1 MGERDGLKDS
11 DSTTGAILVPIKHP
25 KDYAVIRLLE
35 QVLDDARR
43 GGTTT
48 IAMVIVNCNGIVQT
62 PCQGGQIREIA
73 LGLEKL
79 QKDIHDSY
87 SQAVAC
93 VGKYQSMR

>member
-11 DSTTGAILVPIKHP
+11 DSTTGAIIVPIKHP

-43 GGTTT
+43 GGTTS
-48 IAMVIVNCNGIVQT
+48 IAIVTVNCNGFVQT

-73 LGLEKL
+73 AGLEKL
-79 QKDIHDSY
+79 QKDIENSY
-87 SQAVAC
+87 KQSLAC
-93 VGKYQSMR
+93 IGKYQSMR